1 MEFREIKEDST
12 VYPGEYLLHEPS
24 QEIVLC
30 GAYVKSEGKIKALR
44 QGRLMEDKIE
54 NFRKIW
60 TSKKEM
66 KENKIFDKC
75 GGCKG
80 K

>member
-1 MEFREIKEDST
+1 MEFHEIKEDSM

-66 KENKIFDKC
+66 KENKRFEKC